1 MDKFFEILTKHR
13 PYEEGISIISCNGR
27 SFKRYLE
34 VAKKLN
40 KKSVVITDNDSELK
54 NNSNFVSVSENYE
67 NYINNICN
75 VYTDSDS
82 KNYTFEVSIYNNNSQ
97 LLESEFKNKHMTNGL
112 LSYMLSN
119 KTDSA
124 LKLLTFLDTDKKY
137 SFNIPNYIEEAI
149 KWIRD

>member
-1 MDKFFEILTKHR
+1 
-13 PYEEGISIISCNGR
+13 
-27 SFKRYLE
+27 
-34 VAKKLN
+34 
-40 KKSVVITDNDSELK
+40 
-54 NNSNFVSVSENYE
+54 
-67 NYINNICN
+67 
-75 VYTDSDS
+75 
-82 KNYTFEVSIYNNNSQ
+82 
-97 LLESEFKNKHMTNGL
+97 MTNGL